1 VVESKLIILSSKRDT
16 STDEV
21 MFHLNG
27 INVVRI
33 NSEDKWKLELYETER
48 LVIASEHNRLEVFKS
63 DYIWMR
69 YGFHDFLPEIP
80 SIPGL
85 ENHFFQ
91 VKAKLNK
98 AILNFFSN
106 REHVLGSLNEEYE
119 HNKIIDLELAEL
131 VGLKIPGFSIMS
143 SLNKNAINNK
153 KLINKSI
160 NNSYFGKLNGFLV
173 SLGLPKLI
181 SFEEENISF
190 FPSLLQEFI
199 PTKYEVR
206 SFILG
211 DEIYSMAIIKQ
222 ESAPEE
228 VLKRHR
234 NSARYLPYS
243 LPTRIK
249 NKVLE
254 FMKLKKLNTGSI
266 DLLVDNQG
274 EYFFL
279 EVNPVG
285 QFGWVSY
292 HCNYQIEKKI
302 ANYLSHGSSKK
313 EKPSL

>member
-1 VVESKLIILSSKRDT
+1 
-16 STDEV
+16 
-21 MFHLNG
+21 
-27 INVVRI
+27 
-33 NSEDKWKLELYETER
+33 
-48 LVIASEHNRLEVFKS
+48 
-63 DYIWMR
+63 
-69 YGFHDFLPEIP
+69 
-80 SIPGL
+80 
-85 ENHFFQ
+85 
-91 VKAKLNK
+91 
-98 AILNFFSN
+98 
-106 REHVLGSLNEEYE
+106 
-119 HNKIIDLELAEL
+119 
-131 VGLKIPGFSIMS
+131 MS